1 MPIVIPVKRREELP
15 VDRRNAASD
24 PERIDS
30 TPPPSGLNRDG
41 TMAPHS
47 YLDALNKALNAD
59 LMQWAGS
66 DSNGT
71 TRRRGR
77 TLAALVLGA
86 TTVVG
91 TTDDVRTPIAP
102 VLTTTSEMPGVGAV
116 IPAHFRPAP
125 DRIETVARV
134 LTNARS
140 RVENGTQPAQ
150 AVATLALEIGRLQ
163 RDLAVRAPE
172 GMEEWIGEAYASL
185 EAVRRAVA
193 DVVVD
198 EEEAPVVASA
208 LDRAAEILV
217 AA

>member
-1 MPIVIPVKRREELP
+1 
-15 VDRRNAASD
+15 
-24 PERIDS
+24 
-30 TPPPSGLNRDG
+30 
-41 TMAPHS
+41 MAPHI

-59 LMQWAGS
+59 LMQWTGS
-66 DSNGT
+66 ESNGT
-71 TRRRGR
+71 RRRSR
-77 TLAALVLGA
+77 TIAALVLGA

-91 TTDDVRTPIAP
+91 ANDEVRPLLSPTPVSTTAV
-102 VLTTTSEMPGVGAV
+102 PGTGAV
-116 IPAHFRPAP
+116 VPAHFRPAP
-125 DRIETVARV
+125 DRIETVTRV

-163 RDLAVRAPE
+163 RDLAVRAPD

-198 EEEAPVVASA
+198 EEEAPVVAVA
-208 LDRAAEILV
+208 LDHAAELIV

>member
-1 MPIVIPVKRREELP
+1 
-15 VDRRNAASD
+15 
-24 PERIDS
+24 
-30 TPPPSGLNRDG
+30 
-41 TMAPHS
+41 MAPHS

-66 DSNGT
+66 DSHGT

-91 TTDDVRTPIAP
+91 TTDDARTPIAP